1 MTELSLRLTAS
12 EDDTMQLINRISSLP
27 GIESV
32 EEIADLMPHMD
43 DPDSSSRGLNADAG
57 PGTHLVLVQAEN
69 DDDLRRA
76 LEAADRLAR
85 ELGFAL
91 EVVEDEQRAE

>member
-1 MTELSLRLTAS
+1 MTELSMRLTAS
-12 EDDTMQLINRISSLP
+12 EDDTMQLINRISSLR

-43 DPDSSSRGLNADAG
+43 DPDSSSRGLNADTG

-76 LEAADRLAR
+76 LEAAETCAH

-91 EVVEDEQRAE
+91 EVVDDEQRSD